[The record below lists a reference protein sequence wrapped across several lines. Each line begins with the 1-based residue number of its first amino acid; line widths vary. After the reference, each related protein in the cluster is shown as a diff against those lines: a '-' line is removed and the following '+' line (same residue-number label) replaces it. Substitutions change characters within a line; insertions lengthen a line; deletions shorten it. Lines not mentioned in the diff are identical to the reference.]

1 MSEAEETTMNTRD
14 VRQYRSPQ
22 SLGGLPLIH
31 VSLGGRDQHS
41 RYRPGHARGIIAIG
55 DIAVGFVAVGGV
67 AVGLVAIGAVAA
79 GLLAVGAVAIGVVA
93 VGGVAVGLLAVGAV
107 AAGVTVTA
115 ALSFSGSSAA
125 VLLTGR
131 RGLATDAETGGP
143 MAPASGLP
151 RQASR

>member
-1 MSEAEETTMNTRD
+1 MNTDD

-31 VSLGGRDQHS
+31 VSLGGRGQDG

-67 AVGLVAIGAVAA
+67 AVGLIAIGGAGI

-107 AAGVTVTA
+107 AAGMVVTA
-115 ALSFSGSSAA
+115 ALSYSGSHAA

-131 RGLATDAETGGP
+131 RGLATTAEAGGP

>member
-1 MSEAEETTMNTRD
+1 MNARD

-31 VSLGGRDQHS
+31 VSLGGRDRDG
-41 RYRPGHARGIIAIG
+41 RYRPGHARGISAIG

-67 AVGLVAIGAVAA
+67 AVGLVAIGGVGI
-79 GLLAVGAVAIGVVA
+79 GLLAVGAVAVEVVA

-107 AAGVTVTA
+107 AAGVAVTT
-115 ALSFSGSSAA
+115 ALSFGGSHAA
-125 VLLTGR
+125 VLLTR
-131 RGLATDAETGGP
+131 HRGLATAPDAGEP

-151 RQASR
+151 RSVSC